1 MINEE
6 WNHEVES
13 VGEQLIFIL
22 WLSVGVVGVAGLV
35 LALAL

>member
-13 VGEQLIFIL
+13 VAEQLIFIL
-22 WLSVGVVGVAGLV
+22 WLSVGVVSSVCFI

>member
-13 VGEQLIFIL
+13 VAEQLIFML
-22 WLSVGVVGVAGLV
+22 WLSVGIIAVIVPI